1 MVIVWN
7 NNAIKE
13 LKTAYEY
20 ILKSSYQNAHKVK
33 EDIISAIL
41 NLHAHPER
49 YPLDKYKKE
58 NDGTWRAFELHH
70 YRISYRIFKKEL
82 RIVRIRHTSQSPL
95 LY

>member
-20 ILKSSYQNAHKVK
+20 ILKSSYQNAHKIK

-41 NLHAHPER
+41 NLRVHP
-49 YPLDKYKKE
+49 
-58 NDGTWRAFELHH
+58 
-70 YRISYRIFKKEL
+70 
-82 RIVRIRHTSQSPL
+82 
-95 LY
+95 